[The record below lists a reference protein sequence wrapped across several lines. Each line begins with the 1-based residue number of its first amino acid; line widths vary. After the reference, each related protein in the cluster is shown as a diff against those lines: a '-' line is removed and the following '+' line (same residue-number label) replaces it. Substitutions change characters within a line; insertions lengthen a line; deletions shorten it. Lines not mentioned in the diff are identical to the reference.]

1 MFRSN
6 FGYFKS
12 YFKFNHPL
20 KAVACCN
27 PRRVAAMT
35 VAQRVAAEMDV
46 ELGQHVGY
54 KIRFEDMVSKLTLLK
69 YMTDGKTQTC
79 CACKGLS

>member
-1 MFRSN
+1 
-6 FGYFKS
+6 
-12 YFKFNHPL
+12 
-20 KAVACCN
+20 
-27 PRRVAAMT
+27 MT

-69 YMTDGKTQTC
+69 YMTDGKTFLLHN
-79 CACKGLS
+79 GIS